1 MHLTDLFFKY
11 VLPSGFS
18 NCRIDERAVTDR
30 VSPDKDVDGLGTV
43 NQGKLAAGDM
53 ESGFMPCTPAG
64 CMELIRRS
72 GVEVAGAEAVVIGR
86 SKIVGSPMAQG
97 FESIET
103 DCGTTMCIFAI
114 LKN

>member
-1 MHLTDLFFKY
+1 MLDFLFAI
-11 VLPSGFS
+11 FS

-97 FESIET
+97 IESIET